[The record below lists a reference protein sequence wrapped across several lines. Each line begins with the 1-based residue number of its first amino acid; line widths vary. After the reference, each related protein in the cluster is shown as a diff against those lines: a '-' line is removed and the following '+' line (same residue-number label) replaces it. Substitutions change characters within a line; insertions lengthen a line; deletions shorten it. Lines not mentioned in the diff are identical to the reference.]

1 MLNDNIKANCSKRK
15 DVVSTL
21 YRLSSLMPAAVQPSE
36 LIYTGLQLTSA
47 TLTTLINK
55 A

>member
-1 MLNDNIKANCSKRK
+1 
-15 DVVSTL
+15 
-21 YRLSSLMPAAVQPSE
+21 MPAAVQPSV